1 MHGQTNAF
9 PTASMGRP
17 ITSAFSSATGQARRD
32 ALMQLLGYMAAMADS
47 YETEWLIACP
57 RLEHSATYQR
67 RFGFRPIAEPRQY
80 HGVKFATRLL
90 AVRRSELKERVREA
104 KPIRLAWGLALTKL
118 MASPPSLRM
127 S

>member
-67 RFGFRPIAEPRQY
+67 LFAFRPLAAPRPY
-80 HGVKFATRLL
+80 HGVKFETALL
-90 AVRRSELKERVREA
+90 AVRRKELKERVRQT
-104 KPIRLAWGLALTKL
+104 KPIRRAWSLALSRL
-118 MASPPSLRM
+118 AGSLPCLQMA
-127 S
+127 